1 MALRVRRSW
10 FLGALIA
17 AAACLVMP
25 AAASA
30 TVARSSSPATSLD
43 LCVVL
48 PGFATPGASVTLQTT
63 GPSSFNESGQLSASA
78 CGSYTHVPKGSY
90 TVTQSQTPSGYH
102 LAQIYC
108 FVPGAAGNAIG
119 NVDLSSDSVNVK
131 VNGAV
136 SCLFAEDTG
145 GSGSGSG
152 SGSGGSG
159 SGSSGFSPSGGS
171 SSTTTTT
178 KSGTPTTTGGG
189 TVKSFCQLHP
199 NFCVHLPVTLQK

>member
-1 MALRVRRSW
+1 VAVPARTYR
-10 FLGALIA
+10 FLGAAIA
-17 AAACLVMP
+17 AAACLLMP
-25 AAASA
+25 GTASA
-30 TVARSSSPATSLD
+30 TVARSSSPSTSLD

-48 PGFATPGASVTLQTT
+48 PGFASGANVTLTTT
-63 GPSSFNESGQLSASA
+63 GPSNFNESGQLSASA

-90 TVTQSQTPSGYH
+90 TVTQSQTPSGFH

-108 FVPGAAGNAIG
+108 FVPGAAGNGIG

-145 GSGSGSG
+145 GGGSGASG
-152 SGSGGSG
+152 G

-171 SSTTTTT
+171 SSTSTTT
-178 KSGTPTTTGGG
+178 KSGGTTTPTSPPG
-189 TVKSFCQLHP
+189 KSFCQLHP
-199 NFCVHLPVTLQK
+199 NFCVHIPFPVTQAHP